1 MMVYQKYSEYAPV
14 YAARSGGYDLL
25 GKDGAY
31 CFVPG
36 DSADIKVNGI
46 NKIPYASNLHST
58 LIFPLTSPILPAF
71 TSRK

>member
-46 NKIPYASNLHST
+46 NKIP
-58 LIFPLTSPILPAF
+58 
-71 TSRK
+71 